1 MLSTRSPMANKVP
14 VNSLIKRCQTDKSF
28 VQKKK
33 SMLFRRLLEP
43 NYDDGVGRPKSVSVV
58 DKWTSLPNP
67 RKISTVVHSG
77 PG

>member
-1 MLSTRSPMANKVP
+1 MANKVP
-14 VNSLIKRCQTDKSF
+14 VNSLIKRCQVSSK
-28 VQKKK
+28 KKK

-58 DKWTSLPNP
+58 DKWTALPNP